1 MSLATKKVLEKEL
14 EVFKSR
20 IEFLNKWMTEIKN
33 KDYETEYDKFSALNE
48 LYKLENERDFK
59 STLVSQRVSQIET
72 INHQEELKTK
82 ASKELPDL
90 INKAEI
96 VLEQVRADLIALK
109 TSKPL
114 KKEAKEQR
122 LNGIKMISLQI
133 EQIDTIIMGCIERYK
148 VSNTHTQLL
157 ADFRVLNEVLKLKK

>member
-20 IEFLNKWMTEIKN
+20 IEFLNKWMIEIKN
-33 KDYETEYDKFSALNE
+33 KNYETEYDKFSSLNE

-59 STLVSQRVSQIET
+59 ATLVSQRVSQIET
-72 INHQEELKTK
+72 ISNQEELKIK

-96 VLEQVRADLIALK
+96 VLEQIRADLIVLK

-114 KKEAKEQR
+114 KKEAKKDR
-122 LNGIKMISLQI
+122 SDGIKMITLQI

-148 VSNTHTQLL
+148 ASNTHTQLL

>member
-20 IEFLNKWMTEIKN
+20 IEFLNKWMIEIKN
-33 KDYETEYDKFSALNE
+33 KNYETEYDKFSSLNE

-59 STLVSQRVSQIET
+59 ATLVSQRVSQIET
-72 INHQEELKTK
+72 ISNQEELKIK

-122 LNGIKMISLQI
+122 LNGIKMITLQI

-148 VSNTHTQLL
+148 ASNTHTQLL

>member
-20 IEFLNKWMTEIKN
+20 IEFLNKWMIEIRN

-72 INHQEELKTK
+72 INQQEELKIK
-82 ASKELPDL
+82 ASK
-90 INKAEI
+90 
-96 VLEQVRADLIALK
+96 
-109 TSKPL
+109 
-114 KKEAKEQR
+114 
-122 LNGIKMISLQI
+122 GI
-133 EQIDTIIMGCIERYK
+133 T
-148 VSNTHTQLL
+148 
-157 ADFRVLNEVLKLKK
+157 

>member
-1 MSLATKKVLEKEL
+1 MSLATKKVLEN
-14 EVFKSR
+14 S
-20 IEFLNKWMTEIKN
+20 
-33 KDYETEYDKFSALNE
+33 YETELDRLSCLNE
-48 LYKLENERDFK
+48 VYKLENERDFK
-59 STLVSQRVSQIET
+59 VTLVSQRVSQIET
-72 INHQEELKTK
+72 INNQEELKTK

-109 TSKPL
+109 SSKPL

>member
-20 IEFLNKWMTEIKN
+20 IEFLNKWITEIRN
-33 KDYETEYDKFSALNE
+33 KTYETDYDSFSALNE
-48 LYKLENERDFK
+48 VYKLENERDFK
-59 STLVSQRVSQIET
+59 ATLVSQRVSQIET
-72 INHQEELKTK
+72 INQQEDLKIK

-90 INKAEI
+90 INKAEV
-96 VLEQVRADLIALK
+96 VLEQIRADLIAVK

-114 KKEAKEQR
+114 KKEAKKDRSE
-122 LNGIKMISLQI
+122 GIKMISLQI
-133 EQIDTIIMGCIERYK
+133 EQIDSIIMGCIERYK
-148 VSNTHTQLL
+148 ASNTHTQLL

>member
-20 IEFLNKWMTEIKN
+20 IEFLNKWMTAIKEN
-33 KDYETEYDKFSALNE
+33 SYETELDRLSCLNE
-48 LYKLENERDFK
+48 VYKLENERDFK
-59 STLVSQRVSQIET
+59 VTLVSQRVIQIET
-72 INHQEELKTK
+72 INNQEELKTK
-82 ASKELPDL
+82 ASKELPGL

-133 EQIDTIIMGCIERYK
+133 EQIDTIIMGCIDRYK

-157 ADFRVLNEVLKLKK
+157 ADFRVLNEVRKLKK

>member
-20 IEFLNKWMTEIKN
+20 IEFLNKWMIEIKN
-33 KDYETEYDKFSALNE
+33 KNYETEYDKFSSLNE

-59 STLVSQRVSQIET
+59 ATLVSQRVSQIET
-72 INHQEELKTK
+72 ISNQEELKIK

-122 LNGIKMISLQI
+122 LNGIKMITLQI
-133 EQIDTIIMGCIERYK
+133 EQI
-148 VSNTHTQLL
+148 LL
-157 ADFRVLNEVLKLKK
+157 